1 MLKEVGASG
10 QISLGKKY
18 AGRLFEVIV
27 HPDDRFELVPMRAV
41 PQNRPVQ
48 QQPQLQ
54 PVEAADGWLPPGG
67 YRASTQWAL
76 DNRQALEAYAGR
88 ISEEGTA
95 AEQLQQ
101 FLASQNDAASR

>member
-27 HPDDRFELVPMRAV
+27 HADDRFELVPMKAV
-41 PQNRPVQ
+41 PQNRLRQPEPQPVQ
-48 QQPQLQ
+48 
-54 PVEAADGWLPPGG
+54 AADGWLPPGG
-67 YRASTQWAL
+67 YQASTQWAL

>member
-27 HPDDRFELVPMRAV
+27 HPDDRFELVPMKAV
-41 PQNRPVQ
+41 PQNRPRQ
-48 QQPQLQ
+48 AEPQ
-54 PVEAADGWLPPGG
+54 PVQAADGWLPPGG
-67 YRASTQWAL
+67 YLASTQWAL